1 MLDEDVARISPLK
14 HADLN
19 VLGRYSFRPSV
30 PAGGDLRPLRDPA
43 EADDEDTD
51 E

>member
-1 MLDEDVARISPLK
+1 MIGSGGPSSWNDDVPAR
-14 HADLN
+14 
-19 VLGRYSFRPSV
+19 VFGRYSFRPSV